1 MESANVLISLGL
13 IGNEDLSEP
22 VQVLEGI
29 RNYNTSEEGT
39 TLTGQTLLGKLV
51 RTSWKT
57 T

>member
-29 RNYNTSEEGT
+29 RNYNTLEEGT